1 LIYQAKE
8 MMRRERERDEKM
20 AQREKDRA
28 AKDSKN
34 VNRRRNNEEQKLED
48 DARRAYME
56 RQSKL

>member
-1 LIYQAKE
+1 
-8 MMRRERERDEKM
+8 MRRERERDEKM